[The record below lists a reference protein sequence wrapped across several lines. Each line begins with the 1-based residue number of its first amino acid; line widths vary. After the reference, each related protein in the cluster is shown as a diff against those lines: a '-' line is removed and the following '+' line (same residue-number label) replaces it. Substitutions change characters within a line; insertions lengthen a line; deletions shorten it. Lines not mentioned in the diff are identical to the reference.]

1 MSSKRSSATPE
12 CIDADSLPHPRVIAE
27 GRLAAIRRPVAD
39 DSREFVRLVH
49 ASRKLYQGLA
59 SPPTNEQQFV
69 TLVDRNADASN
80 CTVLVTDR
88 RSGAIV
94 GYAALSQIALGNF
107 RNAYLGYVGSVP
119 YAGRGLMTEG
129 VALLLQHAF
138 RKLALHRIEA
148 NIQPGNE
155 PSIAM
160 ARALGF
166 RLEGFSPR
174 YLKILG
180 RWRDHERWA
189 ITSEDWPGFAA
200 WTRTR
205 RALGKGR

>member
-1 MSSKRSSATPE
+1 MNQTSKA
-12 CIDADSLPHPRVIAE
+12 RVREPAGAELRPDVLAE
-27 GRLAAIRRPVAD
+27 GRAAAIRRPITD

-49 ASRKLYQGLA
+49 ASRRLYRGLA
-59 SPPTNEQQFV
+59 SPPSTEQQFV
-69 TLVDRNADASN
+69 ALVDRNSDAAN
-80 CTVLVTDR
+80 FTVLVTER
-88 RSGAIV
+88 CSGAIV

-107 RNAYLGYVGSVP
+107 RNAYLGYVGSIP
-119 YAGRGLMTEG
+119 FAGRGLITEG
-129 VALLLQHAF
+129 VALLVQHAF
-138 RKLALHRIEA
+138 RRLALHRIEA

-155 PSIAM
+155 PSIAI

-174 YLKILG
+174 YLKIRG

-200 WTRTR
+200 WTRKR
-205 RALGKGR
+205 RALEKSR

>member
-1 MSSKRSSATPE
+1 MNQTSKA
-12 CIDADSLPHPRVIAE
+12 RVREPTGAELRPGVLAE
-27 GRLAAIRRPVAD
+27 GRAAAIRRPITD

-49 ASRKLYQGLA
+49 ASRRLYRGLA
-59 SPPTNEQQFV
+59 SPPSTEQQFV
-69 TLVDRNADASN
+69 TLVDRNSDAAN
-80 CTVLVTDR
+80 FTVLVTER
-88 RSGAIV
+88 CSGAIV

-107 RNAYLGYVGSVP
+107 RNAYLGYVGSIP
-119 YAGRGLMTEG
+119 FAGRGLITEG
-129 VALLLQHAF
+129 VALLVQHAF
-138 RKLALHRIEA
+138 RRLALHRIEA

-155 PSIAM
+155 PSIAI

-174 YLKILG
+174 YLKIRG

-200 WTRTR
+200 WTRKR
-205 RALGKGR
+205 KALEKSR

>member
-1 MSSKRSSATPE
+1 MRE
-12 CIDADSLPHPRVIAE
+12 LPAIEPRPSVLAE
-27 GRLAAIRRPVAD
+27 GRAAAIRRPVPE

-49 ASRKLYQGLA
+49 ASRRLYRGLA
-59 SPPTNEQQFV
+59 SPPSTEQQFV
-69 TLVDRNADASN
+69 ALVDRNADAAN
-80 CTVLVTDR
+80 FAVLVTERHSD
-88 RSGAIV
+88 AIV

-107 RNAYLGYVGSVP
+107 RNAYLGYAGSMP
-119 YAGRGLMTEG
+119 FAGRGLMTEG
-129 VALLLQHAF
+129 VALLVQHAF
-138 RKLALHRIEA
+138 RRLALHRIEA

-189 ITSEDWPGFAA
+189 ITSDDWPGFAA
-200 WTRTR
+200 WTAARKTLEKTR
-205 RALGKGR
+205 

>member
-1 MSSKRSSATPE
+1 MKQTSKARVREITTSE
-12 CIDADSLPHPRVIAE
+12 PRPGVLAE
-27 GRLAAIRRPVAD
+27 GRAAAIRRPMPE

-49 ASRKLYQGLA
+49 ASRWLYRGLA
-59 SPPTNEQQFV
+59 SPPSTEQQFV
-69 TLVDRNADASN
+69 ALVDRNADAAN
-80 CTVLVTDR
+80 FAVLVTERCSD
-88 RSGAIV
+88 AIV
-94 GYAALSQIALGNF
+94 GYVALSQIAMGNF

-119 YAGRGLMTEG
+119 FAGRGLMTEG
-129 VALLLQHAF
+129 VALLVQHAF
-138 RKLALHRIEA
+138 RRLALHRIEA

-155 PSIAM
+155 PSIAI

-166 RLEGFSPR
+166 RLEGYSPR

-200 WTRTR
+200 WTTR
-205 RALGKGR
+205 RKAFGKSR